1 MTDSEMSRMNRA
13 PGLGSGAYRS
23 IRRFTKKNQIDFN
36 DLLKQSGLAVS
47 ADEPDLSVEEE
58 ERLVSAL
65 LTKTQCAFSTGFS
78 MGLGYEAVDLGM
90 LGFALITCDKLESTL
105 AMCARYYAKAFHFTV
120 PTMQQ
125 EPRGCCLYLQPIA
138 GLSQSLAEFMVGRDV
153 GIFLAMLKRAV
164 GHQHKPYVEIGF
176 DIPFRSAMHR
186 IAGMFSI
193 DVQFN
198 QAKNYIVFDARLL
211 NVPMPMANRE
221 TSLALEQAMQPYL
234 NRVQHDGLLHML
246 KRLLKADLQSV
257 PAMEDVASRLNMSA
271 RTLSRQIE
279 KENTTWRKLI
289 TEVKLEKACELLSG
303 TPKNLRAVAYEAG
316 FASASSL
323 CHSFVREKGC
333 TPNQYRAISCQ
344 RLGEQ
349 VDASAQVEQPR
360 MLREVAE
367 AEPIADSQLAYA
379 VD

>member
-1 MTDSEMSRMNRA
+1 MAVIRQLDACIMITMTETGMSRVNRA
-13 PGLGSGAYRS
+13 PGIGSGAYRS
-23 IRRFTKKNQIDFN
+23 IRRFTQKNQIDFN
-36 DLLKQSGLAVS
+36 GLLKQAGLSSSVQ
-47 ADEPDLSVEEE
+47 DPDLSIEEE
-58 ERLVSAL
+58 ERLVTAL
-65 LTKTQCAFSTGFS
+65 LSKTHCAFSTGFS
-78 MGLGYEAVDLGM
+78 MGLGYEAADLGM

-120 PTMQQ
+120 PSLRQ

-138 GLSQSLAEFMVGRDV
+138 GLSKPLAEFMVGRDV

-176 DIPFRSAMHR
+176 GIPFRSAMHR
-186 IAGMFSI
+186 IACMFSI

-198 QAKNYIVFDARLL
+198 QAKNFIVFDARLL

-234 NRVQHDGLLHML
+234 NRMHHDGLLHML
-246 KRLLKADLQSV
+246 KRLLKVDLQAV

-279 KENTTWRKLI
+279 KEHTTWRKLI
-289 TEVKLEKACELLSG
+289 TEVKLERACQLLCS
-303 TPKNLRAVAYEAG
+303 TQKNLRTVAHEAG

-333 TPNQYRAISCQ
+333 TPNQYRELSCR

-349 VDASAQVEQPR
+349 SNEHLLEP
-360 MLREVAE
+360 LAE
-367 AEPIADSQLAYA
+367 ES
-379 VD
+379 